1 MKFSVVIPM
10 IFHHL
15 PLVEGLRKAHET
27 GMLNAEVMHW
37 QEVDIDELIRVKE
50 QLNMN
55 VVMMNTEMMQ
65 LADTTV
71 HSAFLDGLA
80 YAIEISK
87 KFGCNNLFCVPGIEI
102 PSVTR
107 TAQKDRIIDVLKES
121 SKMLE
126 QAGSILHLEP
136 LNTKIDHPGQFL
148 SSSDEAFD
156 MVKRIGSPNVKVLF
170 DIYHQ
175 QITEGDLMRRMT
187 ENIEFIG
194 HIHASNNPG
203 RTRIPVGEIN
213 YPYIFE
219 QLDKLN
225 YQGYVGIE
233 YLPRTVDDAVEDLQ
247 EFRRIFKC

>member
-10 IFHHL
+10 IFHQL
-15 PLVEGLRKAHET
+15 PLVDGLRKAHGT

-37 QEVDIDELIRVKE
+37 QEVDVDELIKVKE

-55 VVMMNTEMMQ
+55 VVMMNTQMMQ
-65 LADTTV
+65 LADPTLHT
-71 HSAFLDGLA
+71 AFLDGLS

-87 KFGCNNLFCVPGIEI
+87 KFGCSNLFCVPGIEV

-107 TAQKDRIIDVLKES
+107 SVQKDRVIAVLKEAA
-121 SKMLE
+121 KMLE

-156 MVKRIGSPNVKVLF
+156 MVKWIGSPNVKVLF

-175 QITEGDLMRRMT
+175 QVTEGDVMRRMA
-187 ENIEFIG
+187 ENIDYIG

-203 RTRIPVGEIN
+203 RTKIPVGELN

-219 QLDKLN
+219 ELDKLN
-225 YQGYVGIE
+225 YKGYVGIE
-233 YLPRTVDDAVEDLQ
+233 YLPHTVEDAVEDLM
-247 EFRRIFKC
+247 EFRRIYG